1 MKKSYAIMTQ
11 EGKMS
16 KYAKEVNNCL
26 ERLKRGDDSQYQA
39 LFGITWNH
47 LCVVAKYYLK
57 NKSYCD
63 DVVMEVYE
71 RVMKYIS
78 SYKEGM
84 DGYNWLCKIT
94 QMVAYAFNDKNK
106 IFDNSITVEDTDRT
120 ENFTDIVDIKTDV
133 DNILKKL
140 DPESRKIIIGYFY
153 LNFTYEEIGKKL
165 GKTRSAIYKQ
175 LKKTLKEIEKLL

>member
-1 MKKSYAIMTQ
+1 
-11 EGKMS
+11 MS
-16 KYAKEVNNCL
+16 KYAKEVNKCL

-94 QMVAYAFNDKNK
+94 QRVAYSFNKKDR
-106 IFDNSITVEDTDRT
+106 IFENSVEIEESDAEED
-120 ENFTDIVDIKTDV
+120 FTNIVDIKTDL
-133 DNILKKL
+133 DKIIKNL
-140 DPESRKIIIGYFY
+140 DPESRKIIVGYFY

-165 GKTRSAIYKQ
+165 GKSKSVIYKQ
-175 LKKTLKEIEKLL
+175 IKRILKKIKKFL